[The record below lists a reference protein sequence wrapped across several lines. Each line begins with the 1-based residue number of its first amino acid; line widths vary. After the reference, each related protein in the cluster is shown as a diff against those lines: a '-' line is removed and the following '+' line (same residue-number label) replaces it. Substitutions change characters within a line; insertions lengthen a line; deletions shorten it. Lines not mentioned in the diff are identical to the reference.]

1 MQQPNSIVHSVN
13 RQNVVLLI
21 GSNDNQLQW
30 VEILLC
36 WKSLASCYP
45 ALVEQVGWDGSTS
58 CSGPPPPLQPP
69 PSTVGRGQ
77 TNHSKWSTQG
87 FGWNMRHIFVTFSFS
102 LGWIWSLCDIS
113 FLFITL
119 LWNNSL
125 LKLWEMDTSIQ
136 VVSEFQRRAVIAIV
150 IVMEEWSSGDESIES
165 SLVSEFFNI
174 LLSLWHSFITSTL
187 VRSDFLPNQIFFVYL
202 MTVYQ

>member
-87 FGWNMRHIFVTFSFS
+87 FGWNMRHIFVTFSFFWG
-102 LGWIWSLCDIS
+102 LDLVFMWH
-113 FLFITL
+113 FILIHYLAMKQQFAETVRDGH
-119 LWNNSL
+119 
-125 LKLWEMDTSIQ
+125 KHTSGFR
-136 VVSEFQRRAVIAIV
+136 VSEKGCDCYCDCDGG
-150 IVMEEWSSGDESIES
+150 ME
-165 SLVSEFFNI
+165 
-174 LLSLWHSFITSTL
+174 
-187 VRSDFLPNQIFFVYL
+187 
-202 MTVYQ
+202 

>member
-1 MQQPNSIVHSVN
+1 MSWALIVLEKPGK
-13 RQNVVLLI
+13 LLSSP
-21 GSNDNQLQW
+21 GGTGGMRWEHFLQW
-30 VEILLC
+30 ATTTTTATTINSGQRANEPLKVINSRFWVEYATHIRDFFLFFGLD
-36 WKSLASCYP
+36 
-45 ALVEQVGWDGSTS
+45 LV
-58 CSGPPPPLQPP
+58 
-69 PSTVGRGQ
+69 
-77 TNHSKWSTQG
+77 
-87 FGWNMRHIFVTFSFS
+87 
-102 LGWIWSLCDIS
+102 IS

>member
-1 MQQPNSIVHSVN
+1 MT
-13 RQNVVLLI
+13 
-21 GSNDNQLQW
+21 
-30 VEILLC
+30 
-36 WKSLASCYP
+36 ASCNELSFNCVGKAWQAVIQPWWNRWDEMGALP
-45 ALVEQVGWDGSTS
+45 AVGHHHHYSHHHQQWAEGKRT
-58 CSGPPPPLQPP
+58 
-69 PSTVGRGQ
+69 
-77 TNHSKWSTQG
+77 TQSDHLKFLG
-87 FGWNMRHIFVTFSFS
+87 GICDIYSWLTFSFFS
-102 LGWIWSLCDIS
+102 WIWSFYHIS
-113 FLFITL
+113 FITL
-119 LWNNSL
+119 LWNKSL

-150 IVMEEWSSGDESIES
+150 IVMEEWSSGDESLES

>member
-30 VEILLC
+30 VDILLC

-77 TNHSKWSTQG
+77 TNHSKWSPQV
-87 FGWNMRHIFVTFSFS
+87 FGWNMWHIFLIDF
-102 LGWIWSLCDIS
+102 
-113 FLFITL
+113 FLFFWLDLVYLSHFIYYL
-119 LWNNSL
+119 AMKQKSM
-125 LKLWEMDTSIQ
+125 KLWGMDPSIQ

-150 IVMEEWSSGDESIES
+150 IVMEEWSSGDESLES

-174 LLSLWHSFITSTL
+174 LLSLWHSFIRSTL